1 MNLIIPPSSQR
12 TLILAIF
19 LTVLGGGSLA
29 VMDAISKELTN
40 YFEVAQV
47 LWSRYFFHAAIVI
60 AYLLSFQPRSVF
72 KSNKPKLQIQRSFLL
87 FGATVAMYTSLKY
100 LPLADA
106 AAVQFFSPVLVT
118 ILSSLFLGEKIGIRR
133 YVAVIT
139 AFCGVIIIIQPGA
152 DFRWAILLPVITAFL
167 LAIFLIQT
175 RKLSDYDNSYTTLFY
190 STLVGV
196 IFLICVAPFFW
207 REPNVTEFLLMGLQG
222 GLGAAGHLAII
233 KGFQYATASFLSPF
247 LYSQLIVA
255 SVLSVMYL
263 GDPLT
268 IEIFIGAGLI
278 VISGIYIWYREV
290 YLQNK
295 AQDQTAS

>member
-1 MNLIIPPSSQR
+1 M
-12 TLILAIF
+12 
-19 LTVLGGGSLA
+19 
-29 VMDAISKELTN
+29 
-40 YFEVAQV
+40 
-47 LWSRYFFHAAIVI
+47 
-60 AYLLSFQPRSVF
+60 
-72 KSNKPKLQIQRSFLL
+72 
-87 FGATVAMYTSLKY
+87 
-100 LPLADA
+100 
-106 AAVQFFSPVLVT
+106 
-118 ILSSLFLGEKIGIRR
+118 
-133 YVAVIT
+133 
-139 AFCGVIIIIQPGA
+139 
-152 DFRWAILLPVITAFL
+152 ITAFL

-207 REPNVTEFLLMGLQG
+207 RQPNATEFLLMGLQG

-290 YLQNK
+290 YLQSK

>member
-1 MNLIIPPSSQR
+1 VNLIIPPSSQR

-207 REPNVTEFLLMGLQG
+207 RQPNVTEFLLMGLQG

-290 YLQNK
+290 YLQSK

>member
-118 ILSSLFLGEKIGIRR
+118 ILSSHFLGEKIGVRR
-133 YVAVIT
+133 YIAVIT

-152 DFRWAILLPVITAFL
+152 DFRWAIILPVITAFL

-207 REPNVTEFLLMGLQG
+207 RQPNVTEFLLMGLQG
-222 GLGAAGHLAII
+222 GLRAAGHLAII

-290 YLQNK
+290 YLQSK

>member
-87 FGATVAMYTSLKY
+87 FGATVAMYISLKY

-152 DFRWAILLPVITAFL
+152 DFRWAIILPVITAFL

-207 REPNVTEFLLMGLQG
+207 RQPNVTEFLLMGLQG

-290 YLQNK
+290 YLQSK

>member
-106 AAVQFFSPVLVT
+106 AAVQFCSPVLVT

-152 DFRWAILLPVITAFL
+152 DFRWAILLPVITALL

-207 REPNVTEFLLMGLQG
+207 RQPNVTEFLLMGLQG

-255 SVLSVMYL
+255 SVLSVVYL

-290 YLQNK
+290 YLQSK

>member
-1 MNLIIPPSSQR
+1 
-12 TLILAIF
+12 
-19 LTVLGGGSLA
+19 VLGGGSLA

-60 AYLLSFQPRSVF
+60 VYLLSFQPRSVF

-133 YVAVIT
+133 YIAVIT

-152 DFRWAILLPVITAFL
+152 DFKWAILLPVITAFL

-196 IFLICVAPFFW
+196 IFLICVVPFFW
-207 REPNVTEFLLMGLQG
+207 RQPNVSEFLLMGLQG

-255 SVLSVMYL
+255 SVLSVVYL

-290 YLQNK
+290 YLQSK
-295 AQDQTAS
+295 AQDQTAL

>member
-19 LTVLGGGSLA
+19 LTVLGGGALA

-60 AYLLSFQPRSVF
+60 VYLLSFQPRSVF
-72 KSNKPKLQIQRSFLL
+72 KSNKPKMQIQRSFLL

-133 YVAVIT
+133 YIAVVT
-139 AFCGVIIIIQPGA
+139 AFCGVVIIIQPGA

-207 REPNVTEFLLMGLQG
+207 RQPNAREFFLMGLQG
-222 GLGAAGHLAII
+222 GLGAIGHLAII

-255 SVLSVMYL
+255 AVLSVIYL

-290 YLQNK
+290 YLQSK
-295 AQDQTAS
+295 AQDHKAS

>member
-12 TLILAIF
+12 TLILAVF

-152 DFRWAILLPVITAFL
+152 DFRWAILLPMITAFL

-207 REPNVTEFLLMGLQG
+207 RQPNVTEFLLMGLQG

-255 SVLSVMYL
+255 SVLSVIYL

-290 YLQNK
+290 YLQSK